1 MHRDRE
7 DITLKKG
14 QTFFKWTNFTIS
26 QKYLC
31 NLVLALV
38 FILIA
43 VISATILLQQSLQ
56 RVNQASVQGSQAV
69 KITEIGSLFRSK
81 DSKVVDYLL
90 NPGDA
95 AVKTY
100 SAAQLQ
106 LTKSEKKVQPYM
118 VTREQKDL
126 FTKIMSD
133 DSKTYNL
140 FQNELVPAV
149 TMNEM
154 KKAAEIRKE
163 QNVIQEDMMKRLES
177 LRVSVL
183 SQESAA
189 MNAARLQIRLSIFFL
204 ICSLIFAV
212 LVSGA
217 ITYIIQRKI
226 SRSFAQVL
234 KMTNRIAEGD
244 LSGEDEPIRG
254 KDEISLIAKSIIG
267 MKNNLV
273 EMTKTIA
280 GHSDVSRKNS
290 RRLTASIRDIA
301 ASSSTISA
309 SMTELS
315 AGVEDQAKNASRI
328 NDMARQFMD
337 DLNREKDRAE
347 SINTLSDSAGEATHI
362 GKTAIDASVS
372 QMNQINSSV
381 HDCMQQMDLLDAR
394 MENVSKLSG
403 MIEDVASE
411 TNLLALNASIES
423 ARAGEGGSGFAVI
436 ADAIRNLSDQTSQ
449 SARKITTM
457 MPEIQSDLENVH
469 QALII
474 CFNQVQ
480 EGSEKIQLT
489 GRHFSKIDQLMQQ
502 IGKRIKEMSVRLRS
516 VSVIGQNMTRSIET
530 IAAVSEES
538 SATVS
543 DVAHSIGKVSDTV
556 HVFFNDA
563 KSIDSESDKLDRMIR
578 QFKMNESPSA

>member
-1 MHRDRE
+1 MKNRQA
-7 DITLKKG
+7 I
-14 QTFFKWTNFTIS
+14 FKWVNLKIS

-31 NLVLALV
+31 NLLLAFV
-38 FILIA
+38 FILVA

-56 RVNQASVQGSQAV
+56 RVNQASTQGIQVV

-100 SAAQLQ
+100 SGAQLQ
-106 LTKSEKKVQPYM
+106 LTQSEKMVQPYM

-126 FTKIMSD
+126 FTKIMND

-163 QNVIQEDMMKRLES
+163 QNVIQEDMMKRLQS

-183 SQESAA
+183 SQEKAA
-189 MNAARLQIRLSIFFL
+189 MNAARLQIQLSIFFL
-204 ICSLIFAV
+204 IFSLIIAI

-234 KMTNRIAEGD
+234 KMTNRIAAGD
-244 LSGEDEPIRG
+244 LSG
-254 KDEISLIAKSIIG
+254 KDETIKGNDEMSLIAKSIIG
-267 MKNNLV
+267 MKKNLF
-273 EMTKTIA
+273 EMTTMIA
-280 GHSDVSRKNS
+280 GHSEVSRKNS

-328 NDMARQFMD
+328 NDMARQFMNE
-337 DLNREKDRAE
+337 LTREKDRAE
-347 SINTLSDSAGEATHI
+347 SINTLSASAGEATHI
-362 GKTAIDASVS
+362 GKTAIDDAVS

-381 HDCMQQMDLLDAR
+381 HDCMQQMDLLDVR
-394 MENVSKLSG
+394 MKNVSKLSG
-403 MIEDVASE
+403 MIEGVASE

-423 ARAGEGGSGFAVI
+423 ARAGEGGRGFAVI

-449 SARKITTM
+449 SASKITTM

-469 QALII
+469 QALITS
-474 CFNQVQ
+474 FNQVQ
-480 EGSEKIQLT
+480 KGAKIIQLT
-489 GRHFSKIDQLMQQ
+489 GRHFSRIDQLMNQ
-502 IGKRIKEMSVRLRS
+502 IGERIKEMSARLRG
-516 VSVIGQNMTRSIET
+516 VSGIGQSMTRSIET

-556 HVFFNDA
+556 HVFFDDA
-563 KSIDSESDKLDRMIR
+563 KSIDSESDKLDLMIR
-578 QFKMNESPSA
+578 QFKLNESPSAH